1 MLAYRINI
9 LCCGT
14 SYSRVTSKMQ
24 RCLKRNQGIWK
35 NNWQLK
41 KMKVISPFYW
51 QWSPTSCTL
60 VSCHMLFMTKNSLY
74 LINFQCTWQQG
85 LIKLFPILNS
95 RNTTTWHRNIHN
107 LHTMWQQTQKTI
119 RDKLKTTTPQ
129 PTLNLR
135 HFPKALF
142 FHYFLIKLNLGYL
155 SSLLSLWV
163 MATNRKSK
171 PIVGKILKGK
181 LTDLW
186 KCNLK
191 TLMASILGVVA
202 FIRQP
207 L

>member
-1 MLAYRINI
+1 MLWYLLQPSHIKDAT
-9 LCCGT
+9 LLEKK
-14 SYSRVTSKMQ
+14 SRNLKEQLTVT
-24 RCLKRNQGIWK
+24 N
-35 NNWQLK
+35 
-41 KMKVISPFYW
+41 MKVISPFYW
-51 QWSPTSCTL
+51 QWSPTGCTL
-60 VSCHMLFMTKNSLY
+60 VSCYMLFMTKHSLY

-85 LIKLFPILNS
+85 LIKLFPNLNS
-95 RNTTTWHRNIHN
+95 RNTTTWQEYPQLKYNVATNTKNDQRQI
-107 LHTMWQQTQKTI
+107 
-119 RDKLKTTTPQ
+119 KTTTPQ

-171 PIVGKILKGK
+171 PFVGKILKGK

>member
-1 MLAYRINI
+1 MLWYLLQPSHIKDAT
-9 LCCGT
+9 LLEKK
-14 SYSRVTSKMQ
+14 SRNLKEQLTVT
-24 RCLKRNQGIWK
+24 N
-35 NNWQLK
+35 
-41 KMKVISPFYW
+41 MKVISPFYW
-51 QWSPTSCTL
+51 QWSPTGCTL
-60 VSCHMLFMTKNSLY
+60 VSCYMLFMTKHSLY

-85 LIKLFPILNS
+85 LIKLFPNLNS
-95 RNTTTWHRNIHN
+95 RNTTTWQEYPQLKYNVATNSKNDQRQI
-107 LHTMWQQTQKTI
+107 
-119 RDKLKTTTPQ
+119 KTTTPQ
-129 PTLNLR
+129 PTLNLW

-171 PIVGKILKGK
+171 PFVGKILKGK